1 MRLVWY
7 LSSIPG
13 DGSPQLIPHLDKLM
27 HFLGFAVGGMLMA
40 GLLGSVTLVLMRR
53 KVRWDLII
61 PATAILIGL
70 FGWLDE
76 WHQCFTPGRHG
87 ADLADWVADFLGGI
101 AGALF
106 FRAIF
111 HRLIGYE
118 TFGYP
123 SAMIDTINATI
134 KIFRMARP
142 GLILK
147 LSCPD
152 QAGIVAKIANYVASH
167 RGNLVEFNQFS
178 DSLEGKF
185 FARLEIETND
195 LDVQAQDFIDGFGT
209 LGRSLKAEWH
219 FRPLP
224 YRMRTALLVTKTDHC
239 LNEILWRTEL
249 GELPIEIT
257 SIIGNRP
264 NCRPIADR
272 SNIPFH
278 EIDMDGDKRS
288 AGFAEIRKLIVEQDV
303 ELIVL
308 ARFMQ
313 ILPNDFC
320 RDFAGRIINIHHSFL
335 PAFIGANPYKQAY
348 ERGVKLIGATCHYV
362 TADLDAGPII
372 EQEVERVH
380 HFHTPNDLVRLGRN
394 CERIAIAKGIRY
406 HVHDRTIIDGHRAI
420 VFPD

>member
-1 MRLVWY
+1 M
-7 LSSIPG
+7 S
-13 DGSPQLIPHLDKLM
+13 
-27 HFLGFAVGGMLMA
+27 
-40 GLLGSVTLVLMRR
+40 
-53 KVRWDLII
+53 
-61 PATAILIGL
+61 
-70 FGWLDE
+70 
-76 WHQCFTPGRHG
+76 
-87 ADLADWVADFLGGI
+87 
-101 AGALF
+101 
-106 FRAIF
+106 
-111 HRLIGYE
+111 
-118 TFGYP
+118 
-123 SAMIDTINATI
+123 
-134 KIFRMARP
+134 RP

-152 QAGIVAKIANYVASH
+152 QPGIVAKIANYVAGH

-178 DSLEGKF
+178 DQLGAKF
-185 FARLEIETND
+185 FARLEIETVD
-195 LDVQAQDFIDGFGT
+195 LDVDVQDFIDGFGT
-209 LGRSLKAEWH
+209 LGRSLHADWH
-219 FRPLP
+219 FRRLP
-224 YRMRTALLVTKTDHC
+224 YRMRAAVLVTKTDHC

-257 SIIGNRP
+257 SIIGNRG
-264 NCRPIADR
+264 NCRPIAEH
-272 SNIPFH
+272 SGIAFH
-278 EIDMDGDKRS
+278 EIPMEGAQR
-288 AGFAEIRKLIVEQDV
+288 ATGFAEIRRLIEVQDV

-313 ILPNDFC
+313 IVPDDFC

-380 HFHTPNDLVRLGRN
+380 HFHTPADLVRLGRN
-394 CERIAIAKGIRY
+394 CERVAIAKGIRF

>member
-1 MRLVWY
+1 M
-7 LSSIPG
+7 S
-13 DGSPQLIPHLDKLM
+13 
-27 HFLGFAVGGMLMA
+27 
-40 GLLGSVTLVLMRR
+40 
-53 KVRWDLII
+53 
-61 PATAILIGL
+61 
-70 FGWLDE
+70 
-76 WHQCFTPGRHG
+76 
-87 ADLADWVADFLGGI
+87 
-101 AGALF
+101 
-106 FRAIF
+106 RA
-111 HRLIGYE
+111 
-118 TFGYP
+118 
-123 SAMIDTINATI
+123 
-134 KIFRMARP
+134 

-152 QAGIVAKIANYVASH
+152 QPGIVAKIANYVAGH

-178 DSLEGKF
+178 DQLGSQF
-185 FARLEIETND
+185 FARLEIMTGE
-195 LDVQAQDFIDGFGT
+195 LDVDVQDFIDGFGT
-209 LGRSLKAEWH
+209 LGRSLQANWH
-219 FRPLP
+219 FRRLP
-224 YRMRTALLVTKTDHC
+224 YRMRTAVLVTKTDHC

-264 NCRPIADR
+264 NCEAVADHAG
-272 SNIPFH
+272 IPFH
-278 EIDMDGDKRS
+278 LIEMDGANR
-288 AGFAEIRKLIVEQDV
+288 APGFEEIRRLIEVQDV

-313 ILPNDFC
+313 ILPDDFC

-372 EQEVERVH
+372 EQEVERVQ

-394 CERIAIAKGIRY
+394 CERIAIAKGIRF